1 MNIKMDNN
9 VKKKLTPESPS
20 KIHGVIPYKG
30 WIWLIAGANRLS
42 LNFLRLSANTEM
54 DPNHSTLD
62 YHTAIFM
69 AAMATLTNWTM
80 VAKAIKAFP
89 TVHQH
94 C

>member
-42 LNFLRLSANTEM
+42 LNFLRLSADTEM

-62 YHTAIFM
+62 ITQQFM
-69 AAMATLTNWTM
+69 AAMATLIDWTM

-89 TVHQH
+89 TLQH
-94 C
+94 W